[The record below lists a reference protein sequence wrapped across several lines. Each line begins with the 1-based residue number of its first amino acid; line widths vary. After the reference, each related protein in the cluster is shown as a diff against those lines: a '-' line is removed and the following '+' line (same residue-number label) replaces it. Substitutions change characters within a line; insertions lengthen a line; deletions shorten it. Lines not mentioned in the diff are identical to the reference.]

1 MKSWFSKQVLK
12 WYAIHGRHDLPWKQA
27 INPYRVWVSE
37 IMLQQTQVFTVIPY
51 FEKFMNTFPTVAA
64 LAKANIDE
72 VLQHWAGLGY
82 YARGRNLHKTA
93 QQIIKH
99 HQGKFP
105 QTVDELVLMPGIGP
119 STAGAIIAQ
128 AFDKKATIC
137 DGNVKRVLSRFHC
150 VEGALGQKEVEL
162 TLWELADSY
171 TPDKQVADY
180 TQAIMDIGATICTR
194 SKPNCP
200 HCPLKSRCAAFKH
213 NQQTLYPQRRKTK
226 KIPTRQTFMLYAKNK
241 EQDILLEQRPEKGI
255 WGGLY
260 SLPEFESEKSMQ
272 AFIRNLGLTKPP
284 LQPLPQIKHTFT
296 HYHLL
301 IDPILLNIEKTTSKA
316 TAPSLRWVKAKDLK
330 KLGLPAPI
338 KKLLTRTTT

>member
-1 MKSWFSKQVLK
+1 MKSWFSKQALK
-12 WYAIHGRHDLPWKQA
+12 WFAIHGRHDLPWKQA

-51 FEKFMNTFPTVAA
+51 FEKFMAAFPTVSA
-64 LAKANIDE
+64 LAKANLDQ

-93 QQIIKH
+93 QLIAKH
-99 HQGKFP
+99 HQGQFP

-128 AFDKKATIC
+128 AFDKRATIC

-150 VEGALGQKEVEL
+150 VPGPLGQKEVEQ
-162 TLWELADSY
+162 TLWELADAY
-171 TPDKQVADY
+171 TPNKQVADY

-200 HCPLKSRCAAFKH
+200 SCPLKSRCQAFESD
-213 NQQTLYPQRRKTK
+213 QQANYPQKRKTK
-226 KIPTRQTFMLYAKNK
+226 RIPTRQTFVLYATNK
-241 EQDILLEQRPEKGI
+241 KQEILLELRPEKGI
-255 WGGLY
+255 WGGLF
-260 SLPEFESEKSMQ
+260 SLPEFDTEKSMQ
-272 AFIRNLGLTKPP
+272 AFIRSLGLTKTT
-284 LQPLPQIKHTFT
+284 LEPLPQIKHTFT

-301 IDPILLNIEKTTSKA
+301 IDPILLNVQKPIPKTIH
-316 TAPSLRWVKAKDLK
+316 PSLQWVNTKDLK

-338 KKLLTRTTT
+338 KKLLTRNT